1 MNTGPSAVARLA
13 ADTSRVKSRLENVW
27 MLMLTSTISKMF
39 VCYDI
44 LAFVS
49 IRPRRGHE
57 QGRLLFLALGC
68 GAGRR
73 QASLQPCQQLLD
85 IASLGQLR
93 LKVCDLLL
101 ALGQR
106 GVSSSYI

>member
-1 MNTGPSAVARLA
+1 
-13 ADTSRVKSRLENVW
+13 
-27 MLMLTSTISKMF
+27 MF

-44 LAFVS
+44 LAFRS
-49 IRPRRGHE
+49 IRPRRGYE

-106 GVSSSYI
+106 GVSSSYIQQTKCQFVPKEWPFSPLERPASPCRCHFRCWWSW